1 MREHDVSQVPI
12 YDAQGEVAGIVQ
24 DRMVLNH
31 LVDHP
36 GAAEEPI
43 DSLVEIAYSV
53 IDLDT
58 TVPVL
63 SELFTRVR
71 IVFVLEKSE
80 IINVLTKIDLIDYMA
95 TGIA

>member
-1 MREHDVSQVPI
+1 MSQVPV
-12 YDAQGEVAGIVQ
+12 YDADGELAGIVHE
-24 DRMVLNH
+24 RRVLNH

-43 DSLVEIAYSV
+43 DTLKEIAYSV

-71 IVFVLEKSE
+71 IVFVLEDGE
-80 IINVLTKIDLIDYMA
+80 VINVLTKIDLIDYMA
-95 TGIA
+95 KGIA